1 MNPISVTVTALVA
14 YGDMAARVGAVS
26 EKSFIET
33 STPLNGVSADTPTE
47 FSPKET
53 FAPIS

>member
-33 STPLNGVSADTPTE
+33 STPFNGVSADTPTE